1 MGQMQTEA
9 NGSLLLFVKNLTHTC
24 THERT
29 QSHTHAHTQSHT
41 HAHKF
46 KKCNI
51 PLTEM
56 TIYWWFLLFAIYFN
70 SARKCIA
77 DVTPCAPCAP
87 TTCHAPRRGCRDRW
101 LAASAG
107 KSWCCKQT
115 ESERDKG
122 REREGRQTDRQWDSE
137 TSKHVR
143 QCKYKNKIKIN
154 INIGCKVAKAAQRS
168 SSSDHRANSTRTE
181 LQLLLP
187 PRPPAGDTK
196 RCPER
201 GWDWKSVK
209 SSPLLTAVA
218 IAPAVPPACPL
229 SPADSFLPSMHLF
242 ALLLCS
248 PFARWLARWPNPMT
262 NKRFS
267 SNL

>member
-9 NGSLLLFVKNLTHTC
+9 NGSLLLFVNLTHT
-24 THERT
+24 
-29 QSHTHAHTQSHT
+29 HTHARTNSHCHTHTHT

-87 TTCHAPRRGCRDRW
+87 TTCHAPRRGRRDRW

-122 REREGRQTDRQWDSE
+122 RERERGETGRQWDSE

-187 PRPPAGDTK
+187 PRPTAGDTK

-218 IAPAVPPACPL
+218 IAPVLYPLPAHCHPL
-229 SPADSFLPSMHLF
+229 ILF
-242 ALLLCS
+242 CRRCICLHCC
-248 PFARWLARWPNPMT
+248 FARPLLARWPNPMT
-262 NKRFS
+262 YKRFS